1 MVLKRILCLLSV
13 LRFSHET
20 VSLMEFPPQLC
31 VLSPR
36 PCSRGQLRLARGL
49 LGALV
54 LVKHS
59 FHLQCSM
66 LRALHRHVLN
76 LSPCSVSPC
85 CCSRSGGQKG
95 CSGVWSPC
103 PGGPGGARAGPCA
116 SCSSSAA
123 LAVGRVCPWWSDA
136 AGSNHFLTSWALE
149 EAEWAW
155 KVFTKS
161 LDFPLNMSAYPLQP
175 SALLQLLLMQP
186 NPVNCSLVWGLRGW
200 REHGSSAFAS
210 GAKDFCSKIVQ
221 DAVPN
226 SMHVGYL

>member
-1 MVLKRILCLLSV
+1 M
-13 LRFSHET
+13 
-20 VSLMEFPPQLC
+20 SLVEFPPQLC
-31 VLSPR
+31 ILSPR
-36 PCSRGQLRLARGL
+36 PCSRGQLRLAHGL

-54 LVKHS
+54 LLKHS
-59 FHLQCSM
+59 LHLQCSM

-76 LSPCSVSPC
+76 LSPCSASPC
-85 CCSRSGGQKG
+85 CCRRDVQ
-95 CSGVWSPC
+95 VFDPPALVV
-103 PGGPGGARAGPCA
+103 PGGTWAGPCA

-136 AGSNHFLTSWALE
+136 AGSNHFLTSWASE
-149 EAEWAW
+149 VAEWAW

-210 GAKDFCSKIVQ
+210 GAKDFCSKRVQ